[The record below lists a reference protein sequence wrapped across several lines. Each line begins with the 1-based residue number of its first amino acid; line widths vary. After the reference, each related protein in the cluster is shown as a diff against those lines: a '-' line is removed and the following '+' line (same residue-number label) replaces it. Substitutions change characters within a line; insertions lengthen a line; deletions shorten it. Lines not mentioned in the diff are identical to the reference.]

1 MRERNKRATLY
12 GERRHPYYLMAPAYD
27 RRSSG
32 IRVMHQL
39 CHSLNLLGEEAY
51 MSASGM
57 SPRLRT
63 PLLTDSVRDM
73 HRRAGVVPIAIYPE
87 IIGNNPLDCD
97 VVVRYI
103 LNRPGLLG
111 ETPNFKD
118 SDLFWLHNGELLE
131 VVAQAEG
138 VLHMPACD
146 TSIFHNRD
154 NPDDDRREGACI
166 YFGRYAEG
174 REAYPDLAAKCTEIT
189 KEFPA
194 THEALGDLFRR
205 STHIYCF
212 ENTSISMEARLCGCP
227 IVQLP
232 SPYVDLDNL
241 FGASLGLNDGLVR
254 DDDPATL
261 AEARALLP
269 ALTDYYRTVERNYWR
284 ELEKLVDKTQARAG
298 TTQRDLADRKVTA
311 RQAAYALWRSRRT
324 PQEIDGQLHAERMMS
339 SWRFSPRFAIGL
351 VVDGSG
357 GELLANTIDSLARQW
372 YAQWQLA
379 IFAPGISAPPELEG
393 IEQISWV
400 SDPDR
405 SPGFD
410 ALRATR
416 DADFYAMLPAGAM
429 LDDHALQAIADEV
442 NASPQ
447 WLAFYT
453 DHDVTSAED
462 GGAEP
467 HFKPDFNPELLY
479 SRNYIGASAFICR
492 EALDAFTGGAEVHS
506 PSPLGLLLKIFAQ
519 TGLDTIGHIADP
531 LIHLPGIAAD
541 DAAEMALLARHF
553 EQIGT
558 RAEITEGWF
567 QHTRRVRF
575 ARPADAT
582 VSVVVLAHA
591 QPGYLRCCLETLL
604 ATAGKSPDE
613 ILVVAHEVTDP
624 DLEAYLA
631 SIEGQVLGV
640 RCRVIREA
648 GAFAPAAFR
657 NRAAALASSDY
668 LLFID
673 DDTEY
678 FQEGWLDALVGHAAA
693 GSLKAVGPR
702 LISSTDGP
710 PRIVGSGRILG
721 LNGVAG
727 DLGTGVPGILD
738 SGFDLR
744 LQVDQAVSALSGT
757 CLLVRR
763 SDFESLGGFDA
774 EATPRLLHDT
784 EFCLRAGASGGRLA
798 WLGSVDVA
806 HHQGISVAEA
816 TREQPDRAEW
826 EACLERERRSVLER
840 HMPRIAND
848 RNYNRN
854 YSLHASHEIDVQAV
868 ADWNPRFRDRP
879 RFLGAPLTTGA
890 GQYRVVAPFKA
901 LARAGLAQCTIIHPV
916 GDNRLRSLSATEIA
930 RLAPDVA
937 VYQSCIEPGMI
948 RQLAESARLN
958 PQIDHIGTIDDRLGD
973 LPRDNPHYALHARQ
987 ARTRLRESLSHCR
1000 RLIVTTEPLR
1010 AYFAD
1015 LIDDIR
1021 VVPNCLEQDV
1031 WGSLQAEL
1039 NMADRPRVGWVGA
1052 MQHAG
1057 DLKLIEPIMAAL
1069 HDRVDFVLMG
1079 MCPEFL
1085 KPYVKEVH
1093 PFVSITEYAA
1103 KMASLRL
1110 DLALAPLEIHPF
1122 NECKSNLRLL
1132 EYGALG
1138 WPVVCTDI
1146 DPYRTDAPPVIRL
1159 ENRPDAWIDAIECQL
1174 ADRDQLRTSGSH
1186 LRDWVHANYMLE
1198 ANLDPW
1204 MSALLGR

>member
-51 MSASGM
+51 LAASGM

-63 PLLTDSVRDM
+63 PPLTDAVREM

-111 ETPNFKD
+111 ETPNYKD

-154 NPDDDRREGACI
+154 NPQDQHREGACI

-174 REAYPDLAAKCTEIT
+174 REVYPELARTCTEIT

-194 THEALGDLFRR
+194 THEELGDLFRR
-205 STHIYCF
+205 STHVYCF

-261 AEARALLP
+261 AAARALLP

-284 ELEKLVDKTQARAG
+284 ELDKLVDKTQARAA
-298 TTQRDLADRKVTA
+298 TTQHDRADQKVTA
-311 RQAAYALWRSRRT
+311 RQAAYSLWRSRRT

-339 SWRFSPRFAIGL
+339 SWRFSPRFAVGL
-351 VVDGSG
+351 VVDGNR

-379 IFAPGISAPPELEG
+379 VFAPGIAPPPELEG
-393 IEQISWV
+393 IEQISWI
-400 SDPDR
+400 SDPDCQ
-405 SPGFD
+405 PGF
-410 ALRATR
+410 ATLRATR
-416 DADFYAMLPAGAM
+416 EADFYAMLPAGAM
-429 LDDHALQAIADEV
+429 LDDHALQTIADEV

-453 DHDVTSAED
+453 DHDETGAEH

-467 HFKPDFNPELLY
+467 HFKPDFNPEWLY
-479 SRNYIGASAFICR
+479 SQNYVGAAAFICR
-492 EALDAFTGGAEVHS
+492 EALDAFGDGAEIRS
-506 PSPLGLLLKIFAQ
+506 ASPLGLLLRIFSQ
-519 TGLDTIGHIADP
+519 TGQDTIGHIPDP
-531 LIHLPGIAAD
+531 LLHLPEVPPE
-541 DAAEMALLARHF
+541 DAAETALLAQHF
-553 EQIGT
+553 ERIDAPATIG
-558 RAEITEGWF
+558 EGWF
-567 QHTRRVRF
+567 KHTRRVRF
-575 ARPADAT
+575 ARPPETT
-582 VSVVVLAHA
+582 VSVVVLAHS
-591 QPGYLRCCLETLL
+591 QPGYLKCCLESLL
-604 ATAGKSPDE
+604 ETAGKAPDE
-613 ILVVAHEVTDP
+613 ILLVAHAVTDP
-624 DLEAYLA
+624 DLEAYIA
-631 SIEGQVLGV
+631 SVEGNALGV
-640 RCRVIREA
+640 PCHVLRES
-648 GAFAPAAFR
+648 GPFQPAAFR
-657 NRAAALASSDY
+657 NRAASMARGDY
-668 LLFID
+668 VLFVD

-678 FQEGWLDALVGHAAA
+678 FQVAWLDALVGHAAA
-693 GSLKAVGPR
+693 GRLTAVGPR
-702 LISSTDGP
+702 LINSTDGP

-727 DLGTGVPGILD
+727 EIGTGTPGVLD

-744 LQVDQAVSALSGT
+744 LQVDQAVSALSAS

-763 SDFESLGGFDA
+763 SDFEALGGFDS
-774 EATPRLLHDT
+774 EATPVLLHDT
-784 EFCLRAGASGGRLA
+784 EFCLRAGESGGRLA
-798 WLGSVDVA
+798 WLATVDVA
-806 HHQGISVAEA
+806 HQQGISISEA
-816 TREQPDRAEW
+816 VRDVHARAEW
-826 EACLERERRSVLER
+826 EARRADERLAVLTR

-848 RNYNRN
+848 RHYNRN
-854 YSLHASHEIDVQAV
+854 YSLHASHEIDIHAV
-868 ADWNPRFRDRP
+868 ADWNPRFHDRP

-916 GDNRLRSLSATEIA
+916 GDNRLRTLSATEIA

-948 RQLAESARLN
+948 AQLSESARLN
-958 PQIDHIGTIDDRLGD
+958 PGVDHIGTIDDRLGD
-973 LPRDNPHYALHARQ
+973 LPRDNPHYALHVRQ

-1000 RLIVTTEPLR
+1000 RLIVTTEPLK

-1015 LIDDIR
+1015 LIEDVR

-1031 WGSLQAEL
+1031 WGGLTGAPNPS
-1039 NMADRPRVGWVGA
+1039 DRPRVGWVGA

-1069 HDRVDFVLMG
+1069 HDTVDFVLMG

-1103 KMASLRL
+1103 KMASLKL
-1110 DLALAPLEIHPF
+1110 DLALAPLEMHPF

-1159 ENRPDAWIDAIECQL
+1159 DNRPDDWIAAIRTQL
-1174 ADRDQLRTSGSH
+1174 ADRDALKAAGTRLRE
-1186 LRDWVHANYMLE
+1186 WVHARYILE
-1198 ANLDPW
+1198 NNLKAW
-1204 MSALLGR
+1204 MSALTGE